1 VINEPT
7 ASVFVIRRDRQ
18 HGWLTA
24 LVWHPRLRCWLPAG
38 GHVEPDETPAQ
49 AAIREVLEETG
60 LDVTL
65 VPGPSAPLPAGF
77 PHRAVPAPWL
87 VAEVPASPD
96 RHTGERHLHV
106 DHVYVATV
114 EGPRPVGHAEH
125 DVRWFTPADIASAP
139 DVSED
144 SRTLATRL
152 LALAASQSG
161 PGFQWPPET
170 GRVMPA
176 GLQAGGTAEAPA
188 ARTAS
193 DPAQSPRLI
202 VIRGNSASG
211 KSAASAAIR
220 EKYGRGLAIVGQDNL
235 RRVVLREHDKPS
247 GGANIGLID
256 LTARFA
262 LSRGYHTVVEGIFNA
277 GHYGP
282 MLSALIR
289 DHPGRAFAYFLDVPF
304 PETLRR
310 HATKT
315 GTLQYG
321 EAEMRQWYRGLD
333 LLPGGIE
340 HVIPAESSLEETV
353 STIMADAGL
362 ATRPYDRK
370 RGRCQPQEPGG
381 PPASCAACPA
391 EAMGIKGFS
400 A

>member
-1 VINEPT
+1 MINEPT
-7 ASVFVIRRDRQ
+7 ASVFIIRRDLQ

-24 LVWHPRLRCWLPAG
+24 LVWHPRLGCWLPAG
-38 GHVEPDETPAQ
+38 GHVEPDETPAR

-65 VPGPSAPLPAGF
+65 VPGPAAPLPAGF
-77 PHRAVPAPWL
+77 PHRVVTAPWL

-106 DHVYVATV
+106 DHVYVATP
-114 EGPRPVGHAEH
+114 ERPRPVGHAEH
-125 DVRWFTPADIASAP
+125 EVRWFSPADISTAP

-152 LALAASQSG
+152 LALAASQPG
-161 PGFQWPPET
+161 PGFQWLPET
-170 GRVMPA
+170 GRGPQA
-176 GLQAGGTAEAPA
+176 GQPAGGTAQAPVA
-188 ARTAS
+188 HATS
-193 DPAQSPRLI
+193 DPARSPRLI

-211 KSAASAAIR
+211 KSAAAAAIR
-220 EKYGRGLAIVGQDNL
+220 ERYGRGLAIVGQDTL
-235 RRVVLREHDKPS
+235 RRVVLREHDKP

-277 GHYGP
+277 SHYGP
-282 MLSALIR
+282 MLTALIR
-289 DHPGRAFAYFLDVPF
+289 DHAGRAFAYFLDVPF

-315 GTLQYG
+315 GTLEYG

-340 HVIPAESSLEETV
+340 YVIPAESSLEETV
-353 STIMADAGL
+353 SSIMADAGL
-362 ATRPYDRK
+362 
-370 RGRCQPQEPGG
+370 G
-381 PPASCAACPA
+381 ACPSS
-391 EAMGIKGFS
+391 GGS
-400 A
+400 ADRIT

>member
-1 VINEPT
+1 MINEPT
-7 ASVFVIRRDRQ
+7 ASVFIIRRDRQ
-18 HGWLTA
+18 EGWLTA
-24 LVWHPRLRCWLPAG
+24 LVWHPRLECWLPAG

-87 VAEVPASPD
+87 IAEVPASPD

-106 DHVYVATV
+106 DHVYVATA
-114 EGPRPVGHAEH
+114 ERSRPVGHAEH
-125 DVRWFTPADIASAP
+125 EVRWFTPADISTAP

-144 SRTLATRL
+144 SRTLATEL
-152 LALAASQSG
+152 LTLAAPQPG
-161 PGFQWPPET
+161 PGFQWPPGT
-170 GRVMPA
+170 GRGP
-176 GLQAGGTAEAPA
+176 QADGTAEAPV

-211 KSAASAAIR
+211 KSEAAATIR

-235 RRVVLREHDKPS
+235 RRLVLREHDKP
-247 GGANIGLID
+247 GGANIDLID

-277 GHYGP
+277 DHYGP
-282 MLSALIR
+282 MLTNLIS
-289 DHPGRAFAYFLDVPF
+289 DHSGSAFAYFLNVSF

-315 GTLQYG
+315 GTLKYG
-321 EAEMRQWYRGLD
+321 EAEMRQWYRDLD

-353 STIMADAGL
+353 SKIMADAGL
-362 ATRPYDRK
+362 GT
-370 RGRCQPQEPGG
+370 
-381 PPASCAACPA
+381 
-391 EAMGIKGFS
+391 
-400 A
+400 